1 MAPAPEHS
9 AARRA
14 GAFAVHILTA
24 SGVAFGLLALLA
36 AHERRFT
43 TMFLW
48 LGIALFVDGIDGP
61 LARRLRAKEMLPHWS
76 GETLDLV
83 VDYLN
88 YVMVPAYALVLS
100 GLIPEPLSYAAGI
113 AIAVTSALYFA
124 DTRMKTEDAFFRGF
138 PAAWNVVAFYL
149 LIGRPSPEVAFGTI
163 MLLCIMTFVPVP
175 FLHPFRVK
183 RLRYLTLALLA
194 AWVLL
199 AAIALAYDL
208 SPPQAVWLALL
219 VIAVYFLGAGLLR
232 NRKT

>member
-1 MAPAPEHS
+1 MAPVSEHS
-9 AARRA
+9 AAERA

-61 LARRLRAKEMLPHWS
+61 LARRLRAKEVLPHWS

-88 YVMVPAYALVLS
+88 YVIVPAYALVLS
-100 GLIPEPLSYAAGI
+100 GLIPAPLSYAAGV

-149 LIGRPSPEVAFGTI
+149 LIGRPSPELTI
-163 MLLCIMTFVPVP
+163 GLIILLCIMTFVPVP

-194 AWVLL
+194 AWVAL

-219 VIAVYFLGAGLLR
+219 VIAVYFLGAGLFR